1 MYLKFI
7 PIYINS
13 NLGKIGINE
22 RVLKM
27 SEIDLDLNSLRLRDL
42 LVLKELP
49 QDINKI
55 KNFPVIMFREIDAN
69 ANFILNDIFG
79 VKTISELAAIIPTK
93 DQLKN
98 IKKRGIDPEYLNRW
112 IEDSR
117 FIVNIRELQQIPKR
131 KIVIAGLDNS
141 GKTSIINLITED
153 FGLSVFKDLPIAEA
167 AEGIQKYDLEGP
179 VCSYIIWELGGN
191 EKTRETYFKETSNY
205 FRDIEILFYVID
217 IQDQV
222 RYEEA
227 FKYLGNITKILKV
240 FKERPQIN
248 ILINKFDS
256 DLEEPTYLEMVNIIE
271 QALKEYLEGFDYE
284 FYTTS
289 IYDSLNADESVL
301 SEMKG
306 IIKSCS
312 LLDHTEDISELA
324 SLVERL
330 MDIFIKTSVKIEEM
344 SNFFMQK
351 LINFESR
358 LANLEQKASISG
370 ESEIKPI
377 EPEIPKTFD
386 RSKINKELKEIFQK
400 KLGRFQ

>member
-1 MYLKFI
+1 MA
-7 PIYINS
+7 
-13 NLGKIGINE
+13 E
-22 RVLKM
+22 V
-27 SEIDLDLNSLRLRDL
+27 DLDLNSLRLRDL

-55 KNFPVIMFREIDAN
+55 KNFPVIMLREIDAN

-79 VKTISELAAIIPTK
+79 VKTISELAAVVPTK

-98 IKKRGIDPEYLNRW
+98 LKKRGIDPENLNAS

-117 FIVNIRELQQIPKR
+117 FIINIRELQQIPKR

-153 FGLSVFKDLPIAEA
+153 FGLSVFKDLPASEITQ
-167 AEGIQKYDLEGP
+167 GIQKYDLEGP

-191 EKTRETYFKETSNY
+191 EETRAKYFKETSNY

-217 IQDQV
+217 IKDQV

-227 FKYLGNITKILKV
+227 FRYLDNITKILKV

-256 DLEEPTYLEMVNIIE
+256 DLEETTYLEMVNIIE
-271 QALKEYLEGFDYE
+271 QALKEYLTGFDYE

-312 LLDHTEDISELA
+312 LLDHTEDISELS

-344 SNFFMQK
+344 SNFFQKK

-358 LANLEQKASISG
+358 LANLEKKASGSG
-370 ESEIKPI
+370 KVEIKPI